1 MKLNSYR
8 DLIVWQKA
16 MELVKKT
23 YAIIAILP
31 KEEKYALC
39 DQLKRASISVPANI
53 AEGMGRR
60 SKKEQIHFLEIAF
73 GSLMETFCHIEIAKD
88 LGYITEEQLNEKEKR
103 IEIISKRLSKLTS
116 SIEKSITK

>member
-1 MKLNSYR
+1 MFSFRKLDVYNETR
-8 DLIVWQKA
+8 L
-16 MELVKKT
+16 LVKDV
-23 YAIIAILP
+23 YDLMQSFP

-39 DQLKRASISVPANI
+39 DQLRRSSISVPANI

-88 LGYITEEQLNEKEKR
+88 LGYITEEQLKEKEKQ

-116 SIEKSITK
+116 TIEQSISK

>member
-1 MKLNSYR
+1 MFSFRKLDVYNDAR
-8 DLIVWQKA
+8 L
-16 MELVKKT
+16 LVKDV
-23 YAIIAILP
+23 YNLMLSFP

-60 SKKEQIHFLEIAF
+60 SKKEQIHFLEIIAF